1 MHDVLTNISLDPG
14 FSKLSLKFDQVMD
27 FSCVASEFFECLCV
41 CAPQSFAWPAP
52 IVCETLLTNMTNDVA
67 DNDAAYCSISSK
79 EKSRAAKAFL
89 H

>member
-1 MHDVLTNISLDPG
+1 MSLKKCVRRSCKCFMS
-14 FSKLSLKFDQVMD
+14 FSKYNKFDQVMD

-41 CAPQSFAWPAP
+41 CTTKFCLAP

-67 DNDAAYCSISSK
+67 DNDAAYCSIIPGK
-79 EKSRAAKAFL
+79 KSRAFL